1 MTEAEIS
8 EDALLLAL
16 KMEEEATSQGT
27 QAVSSS
33 WKGPGSL
40 HKESTLPTLTLAQWD
55 GFRTS
60 VRTINNKLCCF
71 RLLSSTLLKQQWEI
85 DAISPSS
92 SGKIGQY
99 SPTIVHLIIHWP
111 SLNPTVVKICRGLC
125 HLSSS
130 GVLMLMAVPS
140 IKLKRS

>member
-40 HKESTLPTLTLAQWD
+40 HKESTLPTLTLAQ
-55 GFRTS
+55 
-60 VRTINNKLCCF
+60 
-71 RLLSSTLLKQQWEI
+71 
-85 DAISPSS
+85 
-92 SGKIGQY
+92 
-99 SPTIVHLIIHWP
+99 
-111 SLNPTVVKICRGLC
+111 
-125 HLSSS
+125 
-130 GVLMLMAVPS
+130 
-140 IKLKRS
+140 